1 MKYPRP
7 PMRETLLSGPLEPSR
22 VLVMILAGGE
32 GRRLGPLTNDRAKP
46 AVPFGGRYR
55 IIDIVLSNFV
65 NSGLTKIKVLTQYKS
80 ASLEEHIAR
89 SWRLSP
95 MLDSFIE
102 TIPAQQRTG
111 KSWFKGSA
119 DAVFQTEHVITDESP
134 EHVFIF
140 GGDHVYKMDMRQM
153 MAQHLAMDADVTVA
167 AVPVPLKE
175 AREFGVIEVDEQ
187 GRIKA
192 FHEKVQNPPPMP
204 GRPDMALASMGNY
217 IFRTGPLLETLER
230 DAVLETSAHDFGR
243 DIIPAMVARGAGA
256 FVYDFETNRVPGEE
270 VGNAY
275 WRDIGTVEAYWAAQ
289 MDLVSVQPAFNLYNQ
304 RWPIRTG
311 YTHDP
316 PAKFVFRDEAN
327 ARVGIAT
334 ESLVSLGCIISGGR
348 IHRSVL
354 SNRVRVNSFS
364 HIEDSV
370 LFENVVIGRHVKIR
384 RAIIDKDVEIPS
396 GTEIGYNLVEDRK
409 RWFVSEGGVVVIP
422 KRAKIGASPA

>member
-1 MKYPRP
+1 
-7 PMRETLLSGPLEPSR
+7 MRETMISGPFETSR

-153 MAQHLAMDADVTVA
+153 MAQHLSTDAEVTVA

-187 GRIKA
+187 GHIKA

-217 IFRTGPLLETLER
+217 IFKTGPLLETLER
-230 DAVLETSAHDFGR
+230 DAVLETSAHDFGK
-243 DIIPAMVARGAGA
+243 DIIPAMVARGVGA
-256 FVYDFETNRVPGEE
+256 YVYDFQTNRVPGEE
-270 VGNAY
+270 IGNAY

-289 MDLVSVQPAFNLYNQ
+289 MDLVSVQPAFNLYNH

-364 HIEDSV
+364 HIEESV

-396 GTEIGYNLVEDRK
+396 GTEIGYNLAEDRK
-409 RWFVSEGGVVVIP
+409 KWFVSEGGVVVIP